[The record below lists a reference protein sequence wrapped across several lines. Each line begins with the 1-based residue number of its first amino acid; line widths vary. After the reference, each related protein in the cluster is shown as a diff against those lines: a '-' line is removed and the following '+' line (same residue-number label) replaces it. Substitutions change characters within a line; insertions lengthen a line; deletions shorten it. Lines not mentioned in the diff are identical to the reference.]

1 MPTDHNFCT
10 PPEILDK
17 IRLLDTRGIELP
29 ETALGVKQRQSLKGP
44 LPPVEVNSTL
54 ADDSGSRTPLMP
66 HAERQRL
73 IRRPFQSQFRV
84 IAPKS
89 HGGTTLG
96 NSGSVPT
103 EGHRTWQVSPAD
115 ESYLR
120 YGKFDHEGSE

>member
-1 MPTDHNFCT
+1 MSDHNFNT
-10 PPEILDK
+10 SPEILDK
-17 IRLLDTRGIELP
+17 IRLLDTRGIGLDP
-29 ETALGVKQRQSLKGP
+29 CSIETGCKISIGCP
-44 LPPVEVNSTL
+44 
-54 ADDSGSRTPLMP
+54 PLMP

-73 IRRPFQSQFRV
+73 IQRPFQSQFRV

-120 YGKFDHEGSE
+120 YGKFDGEGD